1 MTCTSGGGII
11 GCTAAYY
18 LTRHPTYDPKL
29 HTVTLVEATRIAGG
43 ASGKAGGLL
52 AIWAYPSNIVPL
64 SFQLHEELARE
75 HNGEETWGYRRVTCG
90 NLEVEGRD
98 WSDQELPKGHSLG
111 KRRKSATSGKVKGV
125 PEDLDWISQEQV
137 KGYSEIGDTSAT
149 AQVHPYY
156 FTTSMI
162 RLAEERGV
170 KVIIGSVT
178 ELNYVDLPGKPHQIK
193 APLEHHSDPPSP
205 ALSSGS
211 LDSSSSKS
219 ARRKGVNTVVY
230 VDNNN
235 QTYTLPASDI
245 ILAAG
250 PWTARLYPS
259 VPIRGLRAHS
269 VTITPTEPVS
279 AYALFT
285 KITVPQRPH
294 SPLSSSARSG
304 SRPPV
309 TPMDPEV
316 SFSPEIYARPN
327 EIYVC
332 GEGDMDVELPA
343 STSEVVVDENRCDEL
358 ISQVASISDQIR
370 EGRVTRKQAC
380 YLPIIDIGGL
390 GPLIGETGIK
400 GLLLA
405 SGHSCWGINNAPATG
420 LILSEL
426 VFDGKAKSADI
437 RTMDPRRVI

>member
-18 LTRHPTYDPKL
+18 LTRHPTYDPEL

-64 SFQLHEELARE
+64 SFQLHEDLARE
-75 HNGEETWGYRRVTCG
+75 HNGEETWGYRRVICG
-90 NLEVEGRD
+90 DLEVEGRD

-111 KRRKSATSGKVKGV
+111 KRRKGATSGKVKGV
-125 PEDLDWISQEQV
+125 PEDLNWISQEQI
-137 KGYSEIGDTSAT
+137 KGYEEVGDTNAT
-149 AQVHPYY
+149 AQVHPYC
-156 FTTSMI
+156 FTTTMI
-162 RLAEERGV
+162 RLAEEKGV

-178 ELNYVDLPGKPHQIK
+178 GLNYVDLPGNPQQITTPSGYHQ
-193 APLEHHSDPPSP
+193 SDPPSP

-211 LDSSSSKS
+211 MSSPSKS
-219 ARRKGVNTVVY
+219 ALRKGVSTVVY
-230 VDNNN
+230 VDHNN
-235 QTYTLPASDI
+235 QRCTLPASDI

-250 PWTARLYPS
+250 PWTAKLYPS

-285 KITVPQRPH
+285 KITVPQRAH
-294 SPLSSSARSG
+294 SPFSSSSRSG

-309 TPMDPEV
+309 TPIEPVV

-343 STSEVVVDENRCDEL
+343 SVSEVEVDENRCDEL

-370 EGRVTRKQAC
+370 KGRVTRKQAC
-380 YLPIIDIGGL
+380 YLPIVDIGGL
-390 GPLIGETGIK
+390 GPLIGETGVE

-426 VFDGKAKSADI
+426 IFDGKAKSADI
-437 RTMDPRRVI
+437 RTMDPKRVI

>member
-18 LTRHPTYDPKL
+18 LTRHPAYDSEL
-29 HTVTLVEATRIAGG
+29 HSVTLVEATRIAGG

-64 SFQLHEELARE
+64 SFRLHEELARE

-90 NLEVEGRD
+90 DLEVEGRD

-125 PEDLDWISQEQV
+125 PEDLNWISQEQI
-137 KGYSEIGDTSAT
+137 KGYEEVGDTSAT
-149 AQVHPYY
+149 AQVYPYH
-156 FTTSMI
+156 FTTTMI

-178 ELNYVDLPGKPHQIK
+178 ELNYVDLPGNPHQIK
-193 APLEHHSDPPSP
+193 APPEHPHSSPSSP
-205 ALSSGS
+205 ALCSGS
-211 LDSSSSKS
+211 LSSSCSKL
-219 ARRKGVNTVVY
+219 ARRKGVGTVVY
-230 VDNNN
+230 VDHNS
-235 QTYTLPASDI
+235 QRHTLPASDI

-285 KITVPQRPH
+285 KIIPPQRPH
-294 SPLSSSARSG
+294 SPSSSARSG
-304 SRPPV
+304 SRSPV
-309 TPMDPEV
+309 IPVEPIV

-332 GEGDMDVELPA
+332 GEGDMEVELPESA
-343 STSEVVVDENRCDEL
+343 SEVEVDDSRCDEL

-370 EGRVTRKQAC
+370 KGRVTRKQAC
-380 YLPIIDIGGL
+380 YLPIVDIGGL
-390 GPLIGETGIK
+390 GPLIGETGIE

-426 VFDGKAKSADI
+426 IFDGKAKSADI
-437 RTMDPRRVI
+437 RTLDPKRVI